1 MNGIEMK
8 NYKISLAGDLGS
20 GKSTVGNILAKKY
33 SMEKVS
39 IGYMLRDLATDHNM
53 DVIEFNKYMETHP
66 EIDKMLDDKLK
77 SYEEKDGRFLF
88 DSRLAWN
95 FVPSSFSV
103 YMRADIETSAERILN
118 ANRTTE
124 TYTDKAEAIKQLI
137 KRRESETLRYNSFYG
152 VDILDMNNYDLVVK
166 TDNKSVLE
174 VADEISKAFE
184 IWLKKD

>member
-1 MNGIEMK
+1 MK

-20 GKSTVGNILAKKY
+20 GKSTVGDILTKKY

-39 IGYMLRDLATDHNM
+39 IGVMLRDLASEHNM

-66 EIDKMLDDKLK
+66 EIDNLLDNKLK
-77 SYEEKDGRFLF
+77 SYEKKAGRYLF

-103 YMRADIETSAERILN
+103 YMKAKIETSAERILN
-118 ANRTTE
+118 ANRSTE
-124 TYTDKAEAIKQLI
+124 KYTNKDEAIKQLI
-137 KRRESETLRYNSFYG
+137 KRRESETLRYNTLYG
-152 VDILDMNNYDLVVK
+152 VDILDMNNYDLVVE

-184 IWLKKD
+184 IWLNKD